1 MDLIT
6 KYNESLKKH
15 YNENIKARAG
25 CGLPLTAQ
33 ERAKYILFLATTQQ
47 AINFINREVK
57 NDGRN

>member
-6 KYNESLKKH
+6 KYEKAKQQQH
-15 YNENIKARAG
+15 NENIKARAG

-57 NDGRN
+57 NNERI